1 MTHDKI
7 PDTPPCKPPYQTGIM
22 KGVPALAR
30 HLFFAL
36 ESVAQLPDAL
46 SRLAPLA
53 DGDATVVGLGESLV
67 RAAGG
72 RIDGLR
78 PFPTLGGSPVDIPST
93 QHGMWCWLR
102 GDDRGELL
110 HRSRRI
116 EAALAP
122 ALRLVQA
129 TDAFRYGSGLDLTG
143 YEDGTENPEGDEAV
157 AVAFTSSGADA
168 LHGGSFAAVQ
178 HWRHDL
184 DHFERLQGNEQDHI
198 IGRRKSDNEELED
211 APASAHV
218 KRTAQESFDPEAFV
232 LRRSM
237 PWSDGTQSGLV
248 FLAFGHSFD
257 AFEAQL
263 RRMAGLDDGI
273 VDALFRFSQPV
284 TGGYYWCPP
293 TRDGRIDLRIPGR

>member
-1 MTHDKI
+1 MTPEMTHD
-7 PDTPPCKPPYQTGIM
+7 TSRHQAGIL
-22 KGVPALAR
+22 KAVPALAR

-36 ESVAQLPDAL
+36 DSVTELPNAL
-46 SRLAPLA
+46 NRIAPLA

-72 RIDGLR
+72 RMDGLR
-78 PFPTLGGSPVDIPST
+78 PFPTLSGSPVDIPST
-93 QHGMWCWLR
+93 QHGLWCWLR

-110 HRSRRI
+110 LRGRRI

-122 ALRLVQA
+122 ALRLVLA
-129 TDAFRYGSGLDLTG
+129 TEAFRYGKGLDLTG
-143 YEDGTENPEGDEAV
+143 YEDGTENPEGDEAL
-157 AVAFTSSGADA
+157 AVAFTSTGADS
-168 LHGGSFAAVQ
+168 LLGGSFAAIQ

-184 DHFERLQGNEQDHI
+184 DHFERLPGNEQDHI
-198 IGRRKSDNEELED
+198 MGRRKNDNQELED
-211 APASAHV
+211 APESSHV

-232 LRRSM
+232 VRRSM
-237 PWSDGTQSGLV
+237 PWTDGAQCGLV
-248 FLAFGHSFD
+248 FLAFGHSVD

-293 TRDGRIDLRIPGR
+293 MRDGRIDLRIPGR